1 MDLEM
6 ERLDDLEAPLS
17 NEFWEGVGIG
27 VTIGAGIVAVIALT

>member
-17 NEFWEGVGIG
+17 NDFWEGVAIG
-27 VTIGAGIVAVIALT
+27 VAIGGVIIVLT